1 MTLAQ
6 DFGYEDDK
14 VIDTLREKMHDLI
27 SHRMDH
33 PGKTPPDEEPTKPF
47 GMEFEFIKDD
57 DYESEDESNYMER
70 ETQVEARTGV
80 ISRLKQY
87 FHGSED
93 VNHGA
98 LAQYVLKQK
107 SVGSVVTQCLSDCTD
122 DEDVDESGKNFL

>member
-47 GMEFEFIKDD
+47 GMQFL
-57 DYESEDESNYMER
+57 
-70 ETQVEARTGV
+70 G
-80 ISRLKQY
+80 
-87 FHGSED
+87 
-93 VNHGA
+93 
-98 LAQYVLKQK
+98 QK
-107 SVGSVVTQCLSDCTD
+107 NS
-122 DEDVDESGKNFL
+122 